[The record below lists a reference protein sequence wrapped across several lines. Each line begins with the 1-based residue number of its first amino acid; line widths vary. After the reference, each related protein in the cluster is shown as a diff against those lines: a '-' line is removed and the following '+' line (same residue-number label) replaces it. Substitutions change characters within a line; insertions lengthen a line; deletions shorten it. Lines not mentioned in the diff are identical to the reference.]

1 MSIGNYLLNNF
12 VMLFELVGLLII
24 LFISAH
30 VSKKIKIYT
39 RTAVFLIFASIL
51 VTAFETWTQSF
62 ETLSPWRVILTAL
75 KYTIYPL
82 ILIDIIFLVVQNMKP
97 FSKKWLLILSLPE
110 LIAIPLYFTSQWT
123 GLVFKFSETNHYGG
137 GPLNNLPYIIF
148 AFYLAVFV
156 VLNIVY
162 LHSYSVRNRIIALYI
177 SLVSAACVVVYLIVG
192 KTDDYNPILTSSLVF
207 YFLFLYI
214 HNASIDALTG
224 LRNRQSYYQDLSESG
239 HRITYVASVD
249 MNDLKVI
256 NDTKG
261 HAAGD
266 QALIEVADLLKNN
279 IGPKARCYRVGGDE
293 FMILFILENQKEF
306 EMRIEKIRAALKNS
320 PYVCAFGYAQKNAD
334 VSLDDVIKEADRQ
347 MYINKSDLKSGNKKL
362 N

>member
-1 MSIGNYLLNNF
+1 MNIGNYFLNNF

-30 VSKKIKIYT
+30 VTRRIKVFT

-51 VTAFETWTQSF
+51 ITSFENWTQTF
-62 ETLSPWRVILTAL
+62 DTLSPWRIILTAA
-75 KYTIYPL
+75 KYTVYPL
-82 ILIDIIFLVVQNMKP
+82 IIIDIIFLVVQNMKP
-97 FSKKWLLILSLPE
+97 FSKKWLLIFSLPE
-110 LIAIPLYFTSQWT
+110 LIAVPLYFTSQWT
-123 GLVFKFSETNHYGG
+123 GLVFKFTETNHYAG

-148 AFYLAVFV
+148 AFYLLVFV

-177 SLVSAACVVVYLIVG
+177 SLVSAACVVVYLIIG

-214 HNASIDALTG
+214 HMASIDPLTG
-224 LRNRQSYYQDLSESG
+224 LRNRQSYYQDLLENG
-239 HRITYVASVD
+239 HKINYVASID

-256 NDTKG
+256 NDTEG

-266 QALIEVADLLKNN
+266 QALIAVADLLKNN
-279 IGPKARCYRVGGDE
+279 VGSKARCYRVGGDE
-293 FMILFILENQKEF
+293 FMILFILESRKEV
-306 EMRIEKIRAALKNS
+306 EERIVKIKEALKNS
-320 PYVCAFGYAQKNAD
+320 EYVCAFGYAEKLSG
-334 VSLDDVIKEADRQ
+334 VSLDDTIKESDRQ
-347 MYINKSDLKSGNKKL
+347 MYINKADLKKQK
-362 N
+362 